1 VTLAALMLVL
11 ANAPVHRFAL
21 VVGSNTG
28 EGVRAAPL
36 RFADD
41 DAVAMH
47 ELLLEAG
54 VESVLLASPDA
65 DTRRLHPRTTPLAP
79 PTLDALKGAF
89 AAQRASMERARA
101 SGERVEWLFVFSG
114 HGDVEQGVG
123 FLGLEQGRL
132 TRAVLHDELLARVPA
147 EVAHVVLDA
156 CRSGALVASKGPG
169 GLRLPMPA
177 VFAPGPS
184 WPPTVGFL
192 LSASSAKD
200 SHEWEKWQAGVFSY
214 EVRSALRGAADANR
228 DGAVS
233 YAELGAFLEAANAAI
248 ENPRLRPD
256 FLALPPGGREGLTAS
271 LLSWGSAGVVG
282 PLAEPV
288 YLERPNGER
297 LLDVHAAP
305 GHVTRL
311 QLPDERP
318 LYVRSRDERR
328 ELVLAAAS
336 VELAA
341 LVDGPTPPAQRG
353 AVDRALDRLF
363 LTPFDEAHVARYTET
378 WRAPSLETLAVEGP
392 PRSAQVTR
400 AAAAVATLVGVATAA
415 TGFSIAW
422 TQARDAAEL
431 DQRARLERN
440 RLVGLGNTLG
450 ITGLAVAGVAAVTWG
465 VLGLVWELPVF
476 GLLPSAE
483 GPVAAVSWSTTF

>member
-1 VTLAALMLVL
+1 MTTALLLVL
-11 ANAPVHRFAL
+11 AAAPVHRFAL

-65 DTRRLHPRTTPLAP
+65 DTRRLHPRTAPLAP

-89 AAQRASMERARA
+89 AAQRASMERAH
-101 SGERVEWLFVFSG
+101 SNGERVEWLFVFSG
-114 HGDVEQGVG
+114 HGDVEDGVG
-123 FLGLEQGRL
+123 FLGLEVGRL
-132 TRAVLHDELLARVPA
+132 TRAVLHDELVARAPA
-147 EVAHVVLDA
+147 AVAHVVIDA

-177 VFAPGPS
+177 VFAPEPS
-184 WPPTVGFL
+184 WPPSVGFV

-214 EVRSALRGAADANR
+214 EVRSALRGAADADR

-233 YAELGAFLEAANAAI
+233 YAELGAFLETANAAI

-256 FLALPPGGREGLTAS
+256 FLSLPPGGKPGLGTAVLAWS
-271 LLSWGSAGVVG
+271 LPGVLG
-282 PLAEPV
+282 PVAEPV
-288 YLERPNGER
+288 YLERANGER
-297 LLDVHAAP
+297 LLDVNSAP

-311 QLPDERP
+311 QLPPERP
-318 LYVRSRDERR
+318 LYVRSKDERR
-328 ELVLAAAS
+328 ELVLASAE
-336 VELAA
+336 VQLAA
-341 LVDGPTPPAQRG
+341 LGVGPSAPAARG
-353 AVDRALDRLF
+353 SVDRALDRLF
-363 LTPFDEAHVARYTET
+363 LTPFDEGQVSRYAEAWAPPELASFAVA
-378 WRAPSLETLAVEGP
+378 GP
-392 PRSAQVTR
+392 PR
-400 AAAAVATLVGVATAA
+400 AAMVARSIAAISTLAGVAMGV
-415 TGFSIAW
+415 TGFSLGWSQQGASE
-422 TQARDAAEL
+422 QL

-440 RLVGLGNTLG
+440 RLVGVGNAIG
-450 ITGLAVAGVAAVTWG
+450 VAGLVVAAVSAATWL
-465 VLGLVWELPVF
+465 VLGAVWELPVF
-476 GLLPSAE
+476 GVLPAAE
-483 GPVAAVSWSTTF
+483 GPVAAVSWTVSF